1 MWSLTLEKK
10 EDLLRKKQE
19 KHQELAKLR
28 GTSKEDLWRE
38 DLKEFLKKL
47 DEFEAQQLENQKN
60 PDKKKAK
67 KDSRKKTTSVPSPS
81 KGIRILPQISGDLK
95 KKVIAANEKKE
106 RKNNKD
112 VFGKSLKTKW
122 QNSSLMSLMT
132 WQMTKSTTVLYR
144 ID

>member
-1 MWSLTLEKK
+1 MDGGEAKAEDFDYLLSMTMWSLTLEKK

-28 GTSKEDLWRE
+28 ETSKEDLWGE

-67 KDSRKKTTSVPSPS
+67 KDAV
-81 KGIRILPQISGDLK
+81 
-95 KKVIAANEKKE
+95 E
-106 RKNNKD
+106 
-112 VFGKSLKTKW
+112 VFL
-122 QNSSLMSLMT
+122 
-132 WQMTKSTTVLYR
+132 
-144 ID
+144 